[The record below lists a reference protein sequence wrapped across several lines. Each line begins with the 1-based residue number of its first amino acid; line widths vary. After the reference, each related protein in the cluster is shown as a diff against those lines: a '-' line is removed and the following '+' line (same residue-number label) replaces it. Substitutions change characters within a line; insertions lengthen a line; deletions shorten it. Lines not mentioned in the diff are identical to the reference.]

1 MSLDTGDGPGKI
13 FPGLDSLMSHSR
25 SSQPR
30 EQSNGPKAPVAKLFE
45 QGIYQLSLICCFLRW
60 KCCLQSRNFQIGH
73 SATSFGSTPN
83 SVMLTFL
90 SFFI

>member
-25 SSQPR
+25 NSQPR

-45 QGIYQLSLICCFLRW
+45 QGIYYLFAV
-60 KCCLQSRNFQIGH
+60 SRE
-73 SATSFGSTPN
+73 
-83 SVMLTFL
+83 
-90 SFFI
+90 